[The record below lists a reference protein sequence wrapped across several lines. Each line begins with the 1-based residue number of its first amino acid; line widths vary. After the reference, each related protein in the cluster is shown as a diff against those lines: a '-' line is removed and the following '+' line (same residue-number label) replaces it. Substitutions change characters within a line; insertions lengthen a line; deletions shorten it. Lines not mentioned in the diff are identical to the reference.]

1 MNLIL
6 LFFVCNVCVQVVVGG
21 RERERLVSLGE
32 RENGVVGENERE
44 GRVFIWERVEPTGLD
59 Y

>member
-1 MNLIL
+1 M
-6 LFFVCNVCVQVVVGG
+6 VVVERD
-21 RERERLVSLGE
+21 REGLVSLGE

-44 GRVFIWERVEPTGLD
+44 GRVFIWGRVEPTGQD